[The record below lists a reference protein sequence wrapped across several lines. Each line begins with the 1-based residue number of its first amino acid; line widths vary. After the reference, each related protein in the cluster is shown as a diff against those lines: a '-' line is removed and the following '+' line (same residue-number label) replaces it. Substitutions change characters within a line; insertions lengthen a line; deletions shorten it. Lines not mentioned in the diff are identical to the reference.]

1 MVVDREGSKYV
12 QHLWK
17 LAWSPGLIGK
27 DEWFLVF
34 VIDSQ
39 KVFAKEWVRLRRV
52 LRLEVA

>member
-1 MVVDREGSKYV
+1 MVVNREGSKYV